1 MRKLCDV
8 TILRKADKMRLTVL
22 LFALLLAFPAAAD
35 DWKEYESPDHS
46 FTVHFPAGPNIQAS
60 AYHTPDGHSFDA
72 HVYSAT
78 QDTGI
83 FTLTVAEVPETGSQS
98 QEDGLINDAIKKMTE
113 GNLIKFDIQHRIRWI
128 YGRQLG
134 VAGVGGGY
142 SYIAVFHHN
151 NRLYQIEGKAFVAGG
166 QAEVDA
172 MRFQQSLD
180 FP

>member
-1 MRKLCDV
+1 MRLSAFFV
-8 TILRKADKMRLTVL
+8 ATILAY
-22 LFALLLAFPAAAD
+22 PAAAA
-35 DWKEYESPDHS
+35 DWREYESPDHS
-46 FTVHFPAGPNIQAS
+46 FTVHFPTDPNIETTG
-60 AYHTPDGHSFDA
+60 YHTPDGRSFDA
-72 HVYSAT
+72 HTYSAT
-78 QDTGI
+78 QETGV
-83 FTLTVAEVPETGSQS
+83 FTLTVAEVPETGSQT
-98 QEDGLINDAIKKMTE
+98 QEDALINDAIKKMTQGE
-113 GNLIKFDIQHRIRWI
+113 LIKFDIQHRIRWI

-134 VAGVGGGY
+134 IAGVNGGY

>member
-1 MRKLCDV
+1 
-8 TILRKADKMRLTVL
+8 MRLSAFF
-22 LFALLLAFPAAAD
+22 FAMILAYPVGAA

-46 FTVHFPAGPNIQAS
+46 FTVHFPTDPNIERT
-60 AYHTPDGHSFDA
+60 AYHTPDGRSFDA
-72 HVYSAT
+72 RTFSAT
-78 QDTGI
+78 QEAGV
-83 FTLTVAEVPETGSQS
+83 FTMTVAEVPETGNQT
-98 QEDGLINDAIKKMTE
+98 QEDALMSDAIKKMTE
-113 GNLIKFDIQHRIRWI
+113 GGLIKFDIPHRIRWF

-134 VAGVGGGY
+134 IAGASGGY